1 MIDETS
7 AISESPCVEK
17 PKSFNLDCRFGN
29 RTLSSLAF
37 PIFDFGSSCSR
48 SMENRADSPLISKL
62 VRKSSEDGNAVERSI
77 SGFGSG
83 SGVFFPN
90 LKVFDDLITGTD
102 GASESVDALTTPSGT
117 SFVFFFVRNR
127 FIVISCTYYRR
138 LEIISP

>member
-1 MIDETS
+1 
-7 AISESPCVEK
+7 
-17 PKSFNLDCRFGN
+17 
-29 RTLSSLAF
+29 
-37 PIFDFGSSCSR
+37 
-48 SMENRADSPLISKL
+48 MENRADSPLISKL

-117 SFVFFFVRNR
+117 SFAFFFVRNR